1 VSDVLGIT
9 KKTYT
14 NSITGETDLE
24 RRNSITDRRGKLM
37 SETVDEKRQRDEDRR
52 KSPGSAV
59 NVVVV
64 AAGNFKYGLIVD
76 CLLDTSEI
84 VVKPLG
90 YHLCDCREY
99 AGATILGDGQVAL
112 ILDVMGIRRLLEM
125 KDTTETISKHLD
137 RQSETV
143 PQDDQ
148 QSFLIVKNGEDDFF
162 AIPVGLISRIE
173 KIKEDAINTTGGKA
187 VVQYRGGT
195 LRLFFI
201 DEVSNVLPRVKK
213 QNAYAVV
220 FQIGGREAGIVI
232 SEIIDTVNISAA
244 DIDNLTHV
252 QPGIIGSAVV
262 LGSITLLLD
271 IFGIVKTCAPE
282 LSQMT
287 TDPQKHTVGKRILI
301 VEDSTFFLQQIR
313 SFVEDAGYETICA
326 EDGVKGLA
334 LLQNSNT
341 KIDLVLTDIEMPHM
355 NGLEMTRIIRAD
367 ETFKNIP
374 VIAVTSVS
382 GNKAEKLGYE
392 AGIDEYLIKLDRE
405 AVLSAC
411 ERHLNKK
418 VSADSDKEQ

>member
-1 VSDVLGIT
+1 
-9 KKTYT
+9 
-14 NSITGETDLE
+14 
-24 RRNSITDRRGKLM
+24 M
-37 SETVDEKRQRDEDRR
+37 
-52 KSPGSAV
+52 
-59 NVVVV
+59 VV
-64 AAGNFKYGLIVD
+64 AAGDFKYGLIVD
-76 CLLDTSEI
+76 SLLDSSEI

-125 KDTTETISKHLD
+125 KDNTEAISKHLAK
-137 RQSETV
+137 QSDTV
-143 PQDDQ
+143 QQGDQ
-148 QSFLIVKNGEDDFF
+148 QSFLIVKNGKDEFF

-173 KIKEDAINTTGGKA
+173 KIKEDAIKTTGGKA

-201 DEVSNVLPRVKK
+201 EEVSNVCPRIKK
-213 QNAYAVV
+213 NSAYAVV

-244 DIDNLTHV
+244 NIDNITHV

-262 LGSITLLLD
+262 LDSITLILD

-282 LSQMT
+282 LSKA
-287 TDPQKHTVGKRILI
+287 PSNSHKPECGKRILI
-301 VEDSTFFLQQIR
+301 VEDSLFFIQQIR
-313 SFVEDAGYETICA
+313 SFIEDAGYETLCA

-334 LLQNSNT
+334 ILKNNST

-355 NGLEMTRIIRAD
+355 NGLEMTRAIRAD
-367 ETFKNIP
+367 QMLRDIP

-382 GNKAEKLGYE
+382 GKNAEKLGHE

-411 ERHLNKK
+411 DRYLNKK
-418 VSADSDKEQ
+418 VSAVID